1 MRKHLL
7 ISWLLV
13 FLFAEGTAQAPA
25 AVPVTSPNTRYQ
37 LEREVMT
44 RWNRFNPRWYFILFH
59 NQYRTG
65 PDRRNLKQLLPL
77 LAVTKINLAN
87 TEQEDKDVTDIRDQ
101 ELFKMADRSL
111 NKSWHLL
118 YENKVKTLN
127 NRIALLNAEAITA
140 GVDFDMLLA
149 LKGEQERINGDITL
163 IKESYEADAKKAERF
178 RIALEDLTV
187 LRGYYLRIITLFKTS
202 KTLPQK

>member
-1 MRKHLL
+1 MGKQLILIGLL
-7 ISWLLV
+7 AIMARQLP
-13 FLFAEGTAQAPA
+13 AQAPA
-25 AVPVTSPNTRYQ
+25 AIPVTSPHTRYQ

-65 PDRRNLKQLLPL
+65 PDRRNLKQLWPL
-77 LAVTKINLAN
+77 LAATKINLAN

-118 YENKVKTLN
+118 YASKVKTLN
-127 NRIALLNAEAITA
+127 DRITRLNAEAIMA
-140 GVDFDMLLA
+140 GVDSDMLLA
-149 LKGEQERINGDITL
+149 LKGEQERINGDIGLT
-163 IKESYEADAKKAERF
+163 KESYEADAKKAEQF
-178 RIALEDLTV
+178 RIALEDLTR

-202 KTLPQK
+202 KTLPKK